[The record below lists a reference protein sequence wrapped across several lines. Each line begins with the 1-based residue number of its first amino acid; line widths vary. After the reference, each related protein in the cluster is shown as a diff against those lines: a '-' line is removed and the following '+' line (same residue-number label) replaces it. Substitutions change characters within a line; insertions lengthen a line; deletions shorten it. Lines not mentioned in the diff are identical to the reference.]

1 MRRDDGKMD
10 ANKEA
15 KVLGIDTAHDDEQA
29 MMQEIAR
36 QKTEDRNK
44 TFDTHMN
51 PKTKSQDPTSPTAGG
66 GSNMR
71 M

>member
-29 MMQEIAR
+29 MM
-36 QKTEDRNK
+36 
-44 TFDTHMN
+44 
-51 PKTKSQDPTSPTAGG
+51 
-66 GSNMR
+66 
-71 M
+71 